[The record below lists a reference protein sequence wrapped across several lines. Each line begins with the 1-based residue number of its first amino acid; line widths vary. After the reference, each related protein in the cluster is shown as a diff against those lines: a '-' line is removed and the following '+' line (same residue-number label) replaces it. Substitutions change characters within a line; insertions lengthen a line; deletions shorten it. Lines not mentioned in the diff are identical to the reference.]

1 MLAAWAGLPIGSLAF
16 ILVCYFTGH
25 FVSAGVPVFAG
36 AIAAG
41 GIWYYFK
48 RLDDRR
54 LEALM
59 NPEPELWP
67 VPLAVAWGILKAAF
81 DGPVIMPGNAPEQKL
96 SATVG
101 SENLSSILVRDGIVL
116 KAKAPVTVYLEGVL
130 TRPEL
135 SVILHAS

>member
-1 MLAAWAGLPIGSLAF
+1 LRI
-16 ILVCYFTGH
+16 
-25 FVSAGVPVFAG
+25 VSSDSGQCLLNVVQERQSFG
-36 AIAAG
+36 RTIACTRFG
-41 GIWYYFK
+41 Y
-48 RLDDRR
+48 
-54 LEALM
+54 
-59 NPEPELWP
+59 N
-67 VPLAVAWGILKAAF
+67 
-81 DGPVIMPGNAPEQKL
+81 EQKL